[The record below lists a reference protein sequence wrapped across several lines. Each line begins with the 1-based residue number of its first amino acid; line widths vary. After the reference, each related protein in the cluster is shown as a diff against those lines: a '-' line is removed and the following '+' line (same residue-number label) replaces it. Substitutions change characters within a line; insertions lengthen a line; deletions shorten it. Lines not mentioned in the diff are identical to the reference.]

1 MVFDAHDLKAL
12 GIGKHSDHSI
22 TSVKISPDGSVFAC
36 ASSNFK
42 IYIHENSVD
51 SNFRLLSVAEKH
63 NSVVAALDFCIDSMF
78 IRGIS
83 SSYECLSCKFSALV

>member
-12 GIGKHSDHSI
+12 GIGKDSDHSI

-51 SNFRLLSVAEKH
+51 SN
-63 NSVVAALDFCIDSMF
+63 SVVAALDFCIDSMF